1 MTGPGEGTTARA
13 VGERRRQ
20 HDGDL
25 VVTGAGIYTADISL
39 PGMLHAAIV
48 RSTHPHAR
56 ILGVDARAALE
67 LPGLA
72 DVIDGAGAAAICGPI
87 PHSLDPGHL
96 GGNRAEI
103 RCLALERT
111 RYVGEPIAVVVGDT
125 PASASAAARAV
136 EVSYEPLEA
145 VLDADEAL
153 APGAPLLH
161 EEWGTNV
168 IIAGGAG
175 EDDFDEAACGC
186 EHRIS
191 GELRAH
197 RANAA
202 PIEPR
207 AWLADWESRRGRLTL
222 YATTQNPHPLRTT
235 LAQAL
240 GLAETHVHV
249 IAPRAGGSFGL
260 KMYGNREDFLAAVAA
275 IRLGRPVRLLEE
287 RGASLLPGAHEQ
299 IHRYEAAF
307 AGDGR
312 VEALRV
318 RSLANHGA
326 PAPGHGWGMAFVCAL
341 TMGAGYAI
349 EHVRAE
355 YTVVATNK
363 APWNGT
369 KPFGKDGA
377 ALVLEHVMEEVAV
390 ATGLDPAEVR
400 RRNMLAPERLPHVTP
415 TGIELDSGRY
425 EEALDRA
432 LDRLDYGAARAA
444 QRARGDGAPLL
455 GIGLGFEVTPEGADI
470 PGALVG
476 GFDTSTVRLEPG
488 GQATVLTGVT
498 SPGGG
503 NDTAI
508 AQLVADELGLLP
520 ADVDVVQGDTDRC
533 PYGFGNISSRSLVA
547 GGGAAVLAARDVAAR
562 VRMVAA
568 RMLESDADQV
578 TLAAGLAHA
587 GGRSVPIAAV
597 AEAVPTLG
605 YLLALD
611 IEPNLESTRSFRPA
625 NIRHTPDAQGRLQ
638 PYGNYPYAVHAALVE
653 VDDETGIVS
662 LRRHVVV
669 HDCGTQVNPMFVE
682 GQVHGGVAMG
692 AGAALGEELLYGHD
706 GQPLS
711 DGFKTYLLA
720 RASDMPAIEVEH
732 LVTPSPF
739 TLLGAKGA
747 GEAGYA
753 GAQAAVFNA
762 VNDAIRPLG
771 AGLRRLPASA
781 PHVLAAL
788 ALAQAQAR

>member
-1 MTGPGEGTTARA
+1 MGPGEKA
-13 VGERRRQ
+13 VGERCRQ
-20 HDGDL
+20 RDGDL
-25 VVTGAGIYTADISL
+25 VVTGAAIYTADIAL
-39 PGMLHAAIV
+39 AGMLHGAIV

-56 ILGVDARAALE
+56 ILGVDGRAALA
-67 LPGLA
+67 LSGVA
-72 DVIDGAGAAAICGPI
+72 AVIDGAAAAEICGPI
-87 PHSLDPGHL
+87 PPSLDPAHL

-111 RYVGEPIAVVVGDT
+111 RYVGEPIAVVVADT
-125 PASASAAARAV
+125 PAAASAAARAV
-136 EVSYEPLEA
+136 AVSYEPLKA

-153 APGAPLLH
+153 APGAPLLF
-161 EEWGTNV
+161 EEWGTNA

-175 EDDFDEAACGC
+175 RDDFDEAASTC
-186 EHRIS
+186 EHRLS
-191 GELRAH
+191 GELRSH
-197 RANAA
+197 RGNAA

-207 AWLADWESRRGRLTL
+207 AWLADWDRARGRLTL
-222 YATTQNPHPLRTT
+222 YATSQNPHPLRTT
-235 LAQAL
+235 LAKAL
-240 GLAETHVHV
+240 RLAETHVHV

-260 KMYGNREDFLAAVAA
+260 KMYGNREDFLAAVMA
-275 IRLGRPVRLLEE
+275 ISLGRPVRLLEE

-299 IHRYEAAF
+299 IHRYEVAF
-307 AGDGR
+307 SADGR

-377 ALVLEHVMEEVAV
+377 ALVLEHVMEEVAQT
-390 ATGLDPAEVR
+390 TGLDPAEVR
-400 RRNMLAPERLPHVTP
+400 RRNMLAPERLPYVTP

-425 EEALDRA
+425 EEALDRVLA
-432 LDRLDYGAARAA
+432 RLDYAGARAD
-444 QRARGDGAPLL
+444 QRARREDSLL
-455 GIGLGFEVTPEGADI
+455 VGIGLGFEVTPEGADI

-476 GFDTSTVRLEPG
+476 GFDTSTVRLEPD

-520 ADVDVVQGDTDRC
+520 GDVDVVQGDTDRC

-562 VRMVAA
+562 VRIVAG
-568 RMLESDADQV
+568 RMLESDPGQV
-578 TLAAGLAHA
+578 ALAGGLARA
-587 GGRSVPIAAV
+587 GGRSIPISAV
-597 AEAVPTLG
+597 AEAVPSLG
-605 YLLALD
+605 YLLALE
-611 IEPNLESTRSFRPA
+611 IEPNLESTRSFRPT
-625 NIRHTPDAQGRLQ
+625 NIRHTPDAEGRLQ
-638 PYGNYPYAVHAALVE
+638 PYGNYPYAVHAAVIE
-653 VDDETGIVS
+653 VDGATGVVR
-662 LRRHVVV
+662 LHRHVVV

-692 AGAALGEELLYGHD
+692 AGAALGEEFRYGED

-720 RASDMPAIEVEH
+720 RASDLPAIELEH
-732 LVTPSPF
+732 MVTPSPF

-771 AGLRRLPASA
+771 ASLRQLPASA
-781 PHVLAAL
+781 PNVLAAL
-788 ALAQAQAR
+788 AAAQ

>member
-1 MTGPGEGTTARA
+1 
-13 VGERRRQ
+13 
-20 HDGDL
+20 
-25 VVTGAGIYTADISL
+25 VVTGTATYTADISL
-39 PGMLHAAIV
+39 PGMLHGAIV
-48 RSTHPHAR
+48 RSIHPHAR
-56 ILGVDARAALE
+56 ILGVDARAALAV
-67 LPGLA
+67 PGVA
-72 DVIDGAGAAAICGPI
+72 AVIDGVAAAKVCGPI

-103 RCLALERT
+103 RCLALGRT
-111 RYVGEPIAVVVGDT
+111 RYVGEPVAFVAADT
-125 PASASAAARAV
+125 PATALAAARAIA
-136 EVSYEPLEA
+136 VSYEPLGA

-153 APGAPLLH
+153 LPGAPLLCD
-161 EEWGTNV
+161 EWGTNV

-175 EDDFDEAACGC
+175 QDDFDEVASTC
-186 EHRIS
+186 EHRLS
-191 GELRAH
+191 GELRVH
-197 RANAA
+197 RGNAA

-207 AWLADWESRRGRLTL
+207 AWLADWDRARRRLTL
-222 YATTQNPHPLRTT
+222 YATCQNPHPLRTT

-240 GLAETHVHV
+240 HLAETHVHV
-249 IAPRAGGSFGL
+249 IAPRSGGSFGL
-260 KMYGNREDFLAAVAA
+260 KMYGNREDFLAPLMA
-275 IRLGRPVRLLEE
+275 IHLGRPVRLLEE
-287 RGASLLPGAHEQ
+287 RAASLLAGAHEQ
-299 IHRYEAAF
+299 THRYEVAF
-307 AGDGR
+307 AADGG
-312 VEALRV
+312 VKALRV

-341 TMGAGYAI
+341 TMGAGYSI

-377 ALVLEHVMEEVAV
+377 ALVLEHVMEEVA
-390 ATGLDPAEVR
+390 AAMDLDPAEVR
-400 RRNMLAPERLPHVTP
+400 RRNLLAPERLPYVTP

-425 EEALDRA
+425 EEALDRVLA
-432 LDRLDYGAARAA
+432 RLDYAGARAA
-444 QRARGDGAPLL
+444 QRARRGDSELL
-455 GIGLGFEVTPEGADI
+455 GIGLGLEVTPEGADI

-476 GFDTSTVRLEPG
+476 GFDTSTVRLEPSG
-488 GQATVLTGVT
+488 EATVLTGVT

-520 ADVDVVQGDTDRC
+520 ADVEVVQGDTDRC

-562 VRMVAA
+562 VRIVAA
-568 RMLESDADQV
+568 RMLESDPGQV
-578 TLAAGLAHA
+578 TLAAGVARA
-587 GGRSVPIAAV
+587 GDRSIPIAVV
-597 AEAVPTLG
+597 AEAVHSLG

-611 IEPNLESTRSFRPA
+611 IEPNLESTRSFRPT
-625 NIRHTPDAQGRLQ
+625 NIRHTPDSQGRLQ
-638 PYGNYPYAVHAALVE
+638 PYGNYPYAVHAAIVE
-653 VDDETGIVS
+653 VDRGTGLVR

-692 AGAALGEELLYGHD
+692 AGAALGEELRYRED

-711 DGFKTYLLA
+711 VGFKTYLLA
-720 RASDMPAIEVEH
+720 RASDMPTIELEH
-732 LVTPSPF
+732 MVTPSPF

-771 AGLRRLPASA
+771 ASLRQLPASA

-788 ALAQAQAR
+788 AQAR